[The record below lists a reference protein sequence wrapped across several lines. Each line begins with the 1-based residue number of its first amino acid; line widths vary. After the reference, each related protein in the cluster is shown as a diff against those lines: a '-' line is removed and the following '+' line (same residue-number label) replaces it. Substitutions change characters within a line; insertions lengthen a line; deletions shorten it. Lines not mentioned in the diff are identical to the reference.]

1 MEAILGWNVMTN
13 LYAEKLDEVYMRV
26 FGDAS
31 VEQELADF
39 FTYEYPGARFTPQ
52 YRARLWDG
60 KVRLYD
66 QFRKT
71 LYIGLYDYLKKFCER
86 NNYQL
91 ENKTDIINAENIS
104 KETVEE
110 FTKWLNL
117 HGRGK
122 PIEIRDY
129 QIDAVHTALSKKRT
143 LLLSPTASGKSL
155 IIYSI
160 MRWHLNNKKKC
171 ILVVD
176 DDKHL
181 NESLVNRLIQED
193 YEALG
198 AFNGY
203 DALKKLET
211 FKADLIVLDTNM
223 PIMGGLTFHQKFLR
237 HHREWNP
244 CRHFSI

>member
-104 KETVEE
+104 TETVR
-110 FTKWLNL
+110 T
-117 HGRGK
+117 H
-122 PIEIRDY
+122 IRNIY
-129 QIDAVHTALSKKRT
+129 EKLQVQSRT
-143 LLLSPTASGKSL
+143 
-155 IIYSI
+155 
-160 MRWHLNNKKKC
+160 
-171 ILVVD
+171 
-176 DDKHL
+176 
-181 NESLVNRLIQED
+181 
-193 YEALG
+193 EAL
-198 AFNGY
+198 NKVY
-203 DALKKLET
+203 K
-211 FKADLIVLDTNM
+211 
-223 PIMGGLTFHQKFLR
+223 R
-237 HHREWNP
+237 
-244 CRHFSI
+244 S